1 MLGGKGGGLFQAAP
15 PANPLRARGPRGP
28 GRLSRGGA
36 EVLFADVF
44 LGCERSGRPVPGE
57 RPRAWG
63 GVRAAARR
71 DEPPILRG
79 TIVRLPRPCSV
90 PKGKPVARPLTGLR
104 VEEGSQPRG
113 FPQHGRSSKPTARAA
128 PARRETPRDVNRGT
142 PTAPAQARRSL
153 QHGFGSK
160 LSHRESVQATQ
171 PRARPRTGPK
181 CLLVCTAF
189 HISRPLSQ
197 ADRMKRAKDASA
209 DSNYIPIGGSEL
221 RGADQAPGCVGAPV
235 SIATHRCFGPTGPL
249 GLSEGPPP
257 AIKGGPGGAG
267 PPWRA
272 PPAGAVRRSERHP
285 RARG

>member
-90 PKGKPVARPLTGLR
+90 PKGKPVDPPCG
-104 VEEGSQPRG
+104 GNPRG
-113 FPQHGRSSKPTARAA
+113 FPQHGRSSKPKLPVPRTRARPVSFEEERGRA
-128 PARRETPRDVNRGT
+128 PAL
-142 PTAPAQARRSL
+142 ARRSL
-153 QHGFGSK
+153 HHGFGSK